1 MNGIATTIAA
11 AAGLFAGT
19 NIDDLAVLA
28 VLFLSSRA
36 SGAPKPWQIWAGQY
50 AGFTALVLISVAA
63 ALGLAIVPVGWA
75 GLLGVIPFV
84 LGARG
89 LLKAVHAHNNGEHLN
104 AAPATSLWSVATL
117 TICQR
122 HVIAEPLVQMVVVR
136 PERPPGPAGCHAA
149 EPRRA
154 TLDLRSKHP
163 PGDQAVA
170 SHH

>member
-1 MNGIATTIAA
+1 M
-11 AAGLFAGT
+11 
-19 NIDDLAVLA
+19 
-28 VLFLSSRA
+28 LFLSSRA

-75 GLLGVIPFV
+75 CLLGVIPFV

-122 HVIAEPLVQMVVVR
+122 HVVAEPVVQMVVVR
-136 PERPPGPAGCHAA
+136 PEHPPGPPARAA

-154 TLDLRSKHP
+154 ALDLPSKHP
-163 PGDQAVA
+163 PGDEAVA